1 MISLI
6 CRFIKNQAPVELLIS
21 SILKKLKAVLDI
33 LNFTKFLQ
41 YCFPILLI
49 LDLLLVIEILK
60 LINGMNWQE
69 SALKFINFVVIHFCI
84 IKNKH

>member
-33 LNFTKFLQ
+33 LNFIKFLQ

-49 LDLLLVIEILK
+49 LDLLSVIEILK